1 MANGSLTFEEF
12 IKLSEDE
19 KCKRY
24 KELSNHDAF
33 LVRLTMPPSLSV
45 EVPCNSCGHY
55 NNDGT
60 CKAFPDG
67 ISGDH
72 IENLV
77 NALPSVSKAKYRVGE
92 DDYIPLLG
100 DSDIFCNEKLKIKY
114 KKREDIKDL

>member
-1 MANGSLTFEEF
+1 MANGNLTFEEF

-19 KCKRY
+19 KYKRY

-33 LVRLTMPPSLSV
+33 LVRLTMLPSLSI
-45 EVPCNSCGHY
+45 EVPCNSCKY
-55 NNDGT
+55 NNKNGT
-60 CKAFPDG
+60 CKAFPGG

-72 IENLV
+72 IENLI